1 MGDPQQP
8 PGGPQYAPPNA
19 GSSSASGAPPGPD
32 AGGAYPP
39 PQYGPAQYGPPQYGP
54 LWHRHGLGG
63 TPPPWWPQGEPWPPA
78 GGWRHVRGRFV
89 RRFALLLL
97 GLIFVVIVLSSLWSA
112 FGTRTFYGPH
122 MMAPRAYHPLFLVGP
137 LLVILLI
144 GGFVTW
150 RLLQRT
156 AAPIGDVMDAA
167 GRAAAGDY
175 SARVAP
181 QGADEVRRLAD
192 SFNEMATRLQL
203 NEEQRRGLLA
213 DVAHELRTPLSVV
226 RGNVEGMLDGVYP
239 RDDAHMAEL
248 LAATQRMTRLLEDLQ
263 TLSTAQAGVL
273 QLHHEPTDPRR
284 LADDVVH
291 AFAPLA
297 AERGISLTARV
308 EGPVEL
314 DADPV
319 RLRQVLD
326 NLVGNAVRYT
336 PAGGS
341 VVVAARREADQ
352 AVFAVADTGRG
363 IAPDELAR
371 LFERFSKSADSKG
384 SGLGLAIARSLVERH
399 GGTIAATSEPGRGT
413 TVTFRLPLRAPA

>member
-1 MGDPQQP
+1 MSD
-8 PGGPQYAPPNA
+8 
-19 GSSSASGAPPGPD
+19 
-32 AGGAYPP
+32 PP
-39 PQYGPAQYGPPQYGP
+39 PPYGPP
-54 LWHRHGLGG
+54 WHRHGRWSA
-63 TPPPWWPQGEPWPPA
+63 PPPWWPQNEPWPPA
-78 GGWRHVRGRFV
+78 GGWRGVRRRFV

-97 GLIFVVIVLSSLWSA
+97 GLLVVVIVLSSLWSA
-112 FGTRTFYGPH
+112 FGPRTFYGPH
-122 MMAPRAYHPLFLVGP
+122 MMTQRAYHPFFLVGP
-137 LLVILLI
+137 LLVILLV
-144 GGFVTW
+144 GGYVAW

-175 SARVAP
+175 SARVQP

-203 NEEQRRGLLA
+203 NEDQRRALLA

-239 RDDAHMAEL
+239 RDDEHMAEL

-273 QLHHEPTDPRR
+273 QLHREPTDARR
-284 LADDVVH
+284 LADDVAH

-297 AERGISLTARV
+297 AERGVSLTAQV
-308 EGPVEL
+308 DGLPEL

-326 NLVGNAVRYT
+326 NLVANAVRYT
-336 PAGGS
+336 PRGGS

-352 AVFAVADTGRG
+352 AVFAVADNGRG
-363 IAPDELAR
+363 IAPDELAH
-371 LFERFSKSADSKG
+371 LFDRFSKSADSKG
-384 SGLGLAIARSLVERH
+384 SGLGLAIARGLVERH
-399 GGTIAATSEPGRGT
+399 GGTIAAASEPGRGT
-413 TVTFRLPLRAPA
+413 TITFRIPLTAPA